1 MKRRDFNKAIGAGAA
16 FMTARVP
23 FAQTT
28 PTIYYVDGYH
38 GGVRG
43 HMPAGAWRD
52 VLNAMREIPQWKLSL
67 DIEPES
73 WDVLR
78 RDDPQAYFE
87 LKTYLD
93 NQPVDARVEMV
104 A

>member
-1 MKRRDFNKAIGAGAA
+1 MRRRDFAKSIGAALSA
-16 FMTARVP
+16 PPLFS
-23 FAQTT
+23 QDT
-28 PTIYYVDGYH
+28 PTVYFVDGYH

-43 HMPAGAWRD
+43 HMPRGAWRD
-52 VLNAMREIPQWKLSL
+52 ILNVMREIPQWKLCL

-87 LKTYLD
+87 LKPYLD
-93 NQPVDARVEMV
+93 HTPSDFRVSRC
-104 A
+104 